1 MAAFFIFIQVGC
13 YLWLPTITAGL
24 VDNGIVAKDMA
35 YIWRGGLLM
44 LGVAALS
51 LIVAFGNIY
60 YAATQA
66 MGAGK
71 KLRKILFQHVLEFSG
86 NEMTKFG
93 DATLITRSTNDVVQI
108 QTVFVQLLRLLMQSQ
123 IMLVAAIILAYFRR
137 AMTDDYFL
145 NCIANFSHR
154 SLSHHAFSSAII

>member
-1 MAAFFIFIQVGC
+1 MKEIAKKTLNPWAVSMAAFFIFIQVGC
-13 YLWLPTITAGL
+13 DLWLPTITAGL

-35 YIWRGGLLM
+35 YIWRDGLLM

-66 MGAGK
+66 MGAGE
-71 KLRKILFQHVLEFSG
+71 KLRKMLFHHVLEFSG

-93 DATLITRSTNDVVQI
+93 DATLITRSTNDVV
-108 QTVFVQLLRLLMQSQ
+108 
-123 IMLVAAIILAYFRR
+123 
-137 AMTDDYFL
+137 
-145 NCIANFSHR
+145 
-154 SLSHHAFSSAII
+154 

>member
-71 KLRKILFQHVLEFSG
+71 NCAKYCFTMCWNFPA
-86 NEMTKFG
+86 TK
-93 DATLITRSTNDVVQI
+93 
-108 QTVFVQLLRLLMQSQ
+108 
-123 IMLVAAIILAYFRR
+123 
-137 AMTDDYFL
+137 
-145 NCIANFSHR
+145 
-154 SLSHHAFSSAII
+154 